1 MPFCVP
7 PVATAW
13 LPLVEYCRLPL
24 ENFTVL
30 LALTE
35 NSEPILAE
43 SQQVD
48 ADGRAEVS
56 LSGLKAGVYVVKSDS
71 ITFKIAKR

>member
-1 MPFCVP
+1 MDG
-7 PVATAW
+7 
-13 LPLVEYCRLPL
+13 R
-24 ENFTVL
+24 
-30 LALTE
+30 
-35 NSEPILAE
+35 LAE